1 MSGTIHLLFS
11 ADLALAAAAF
21 VLESFF
27 LIHEYVIRTK
37 REAGTL
43 NCISKG
49 EIENKLV

>member
-1 MSGTIHLLFS
+1 MLFS